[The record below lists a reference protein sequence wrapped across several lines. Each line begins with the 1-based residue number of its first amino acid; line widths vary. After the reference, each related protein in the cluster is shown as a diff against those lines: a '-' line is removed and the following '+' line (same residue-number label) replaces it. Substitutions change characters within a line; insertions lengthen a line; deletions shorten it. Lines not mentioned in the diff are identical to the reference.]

1 METVLLDL
9 VDPPKWWLRIGLEK
23 GGPVSGCPEQGC
35 DTSAL
40 TTVDLYCETH
50 GRFLPAARVIPSKLV
65 AAAINIARVAV
76 CAAFVLAAQIKTSLP
91 LFLVGALVAAVVL
104 LPPLRLYPI
113 ALRWALACWALVT
126 VLTLIFSWTSLTAQ
140 RIAVLTLLIVLMV
153 ITAVH
158 LGPLAAKSSSQA
170 LVEGSG
176 VRSVTARVRGYV
188 AASAAI
194 LPVALTGWL
203 ALVLLQMAWPIDTG
217 RIRDFLLTTA
227 IATIAV
233 AGLTAIVFGILF
245 SGNTVDFSFRR
256 PVGPPRKPSALT
268 WSLARWRPKQ
278 ISDRDLADRV
288 SRDVTMLLFQVAQA
302 LVLLARS
309 AVQFARLLLYAAV
322 YLLSTGVNAILSVM
336 LWAALWIASV
346 LVGAA
351 QSLRGAVRV
360 LNRAIP
366 HTLRVVVLPVVFMAY
381 AAALT
386 LFWSRRTYA
395 YLVDGTAWALAESL
409 LAAASA
415 VVLLTAT
422 WTALSGLPVRATTRS
437 ATRTLAIFG
446 ANALVLLAVGG
457 WAVGLAG
464 TFGRGEIRVGPV
476 TIVASVILLTAWL
489 WSRRRSAPG
498 SEGS

>member
-1 METVLLDL
+1 
-9 VDPPKWWLRIGLEK
+9 LRIGLEK
-23 GGPVSGCPEQGC
+23 AGPVSGCPEQGC

-50 GRFLPAARVIPSKLV
+50 GRFLPAARVIPGKLV
-65 AAAINIARVAV
+65 AAAINVARAAV

-91 LFLVGALVAAVVL
+91 LFLVGVLVAAVVL

-113 ALRWALACWALVT
+113 ALRWALACWALAT
-126 VLTLIFSWTSLTAQ
+126 TLTLILSWTSLTAQ
-140 RIAVLTLLIVLMV
+140 RIAVLTLLMVLTV
-153 ITAVH
+153 ITAIH
-158 LGPLAAKSSSQA
+158 LGPLSAESSGQA
-170 LVEGSG
+170 LLEGDG
-176 VRSVTARVRGYV
+176 ARSVTARVRGYV

-203 ALVLLQMAWPIDTG
+203 TLVLLQMAWPVDTG
-217 RIRDFLLTTA
+217 WIRGFLLTA
-227 IATIAV
+227 GIGTIAV

-245 SGNTVDFSFRR
+245 YGNTVDFSFRR
-256 PVGPPRKPSALT
+256 PLGQPREPRPLT
-268 WSLARWRPKQ
+268 WSLARWRPTR

-288 SRDVTMLLFQVAQA
+288 SRDVTMLLFQIAQA
-302 LVLLARS
+302 LVVLGRS
-309 AVQFARLLLYAAV
+309 AVHFARFLLYAAV
-322 YLLSTGVNAILSVM
+322 SLLSTGVNAVLSAM
-336 LWAALWIASV
+336 LWAALWVASV

-360 LNRAIP
+360 LGITIP
-366 HTLRVVVLPVVFMAY
+366 HTLRVVVLPVVSMAY

-386 LFWSRRTYA
+386 MFWSRRTYA
-395 YLVDGTAWALAESL
+395 YLVDGTAWALVESL
-409 LAAASA
+409 LAAAGA
-415 VVLLTAT
+415 VLLLTAT
-422 WTALSGLPVRATTRS
+422 WTALSGLPVRATVRS

-464 TFGRGEIRVGPV
+464 TIGGGQIRVGPV
-476 TIVASVILLTAWL
+476 TITASVILLAAWL

-498 SEGS
+498 GEQRP